1 MHATHYM
8 PRLFCQRIWNKSGLA
23 LFAGSVVLASVTEA
37 EESNPEIQ
45 REMVAVE
52 EHLQAQQN
60 ASFPTAQLSALET
73 ELKKAQERAQL
84 AEKMADHAKSQLS
97 ALETELKKAQERAQL
112 AEKMADLAEMELSAL
127 EAALGEKDDQLE
139 TELKKAQERVQLA
152 GKNSHLSDPN
162 AGPKAEPLASIQPSD
177 SSVQSAE
184 TTARPG
190 PAFNSV
196 SSAIE
201 SRNEENKGIGFTEAT
216 ALIAVEA
223 NPPPKS
229 DLLTP
234 DQQPVKLV
242 RINQRRSPIPPSAG
256 ASMQSTTPEAQTDT
270 GIRTSREVQSLKEL
284 ILEYHGLTMI
294 SPQENSFPQVR
305 TPDSTLISVPALA
318 SEINRPN
325 AQANAGLEF
334 SAPRHDSARVIPP
347 KIFNIRHRSFV
358 RSRFLDI
365 KMRLIALWHQSLAR
379 SQRARSRTLLSNS
392 NKDANKKADAKLT
405 ID

>member
-8 PRLFCQRIWNKSGLA
+8 PRLLCQRIWNKSGLA
-23 LFAGSVVLASVTEA
+23 LFAGSVILATVTEV
-37 EESNPEIQ
+37 EESNP
-45 REMVAVE
+45 A
-52 EHLQAQQN
+52 
-60 ASFPTAQLSALET
+60 
-73 ELKKAQERAQL
+73 
-84 AEKMADHAKSQLS
+84 
-97 ALETELKKAQERAQL
+97 
-112 AEKMADLAEMELSAL
+112 
-127 EAALGEKDDQLE
+127 
-139 TELKKAQERVQLA
+139 
-152 GKNSHLSDPN
+152 
-162 AGPKAEPLASIQPSD
+162 
-177 SSVQSAE
+177 SVQSAE

-190 PAFNSV
+190 PASNSV
-196 SSAIE
+196 PSAIE

-223 NPPPKS
+223 NPVPKN

-234 DQQPVKLV
+234 DQRPVKLV
-242 RINQRRSPIPPSAG
+242 RINQSRSPVPPSAG
-256 ASMQSTTPEAQTDT
+256 ASMQSTTPEAQTDR

-284 ILEYHGLTMI
+284 ILEYHRLTVI

-305 TPDSTLISVPALA
+305 TPDSTQISVPALA

-325 AQANAGLEF
+325 AQANAGPES
-334 SAPRHDSARVIPP
+334 SAPRDDSARVIPP
-347 KIFNIRHRSFV
+347 KILNIRHRSFV